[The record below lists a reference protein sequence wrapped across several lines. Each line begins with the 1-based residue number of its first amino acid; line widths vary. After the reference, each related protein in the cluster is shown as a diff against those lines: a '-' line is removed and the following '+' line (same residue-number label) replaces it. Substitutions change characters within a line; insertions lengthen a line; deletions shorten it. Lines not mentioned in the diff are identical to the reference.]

1 MTATKAQDR
10 NGNAWLRA
18 AQFRF
23 YEELNDFLPPDRR
36 KREFDYAF
44 DGTPAVKDVIEAIG
58 VPHTEIDL
66 ILVDGKSVGFD
77 HRLEGSER
85 VAVYPMFERLDIS
98 PLIRLRPKPLRE
110 PKFMLDVHLG
120 KLARYLRLLGFD
132 TAYANDLEDAVIA
145 SRARAEKRIVL
156 TRDRGLLKRS
166 EVTHGHWLRN
176 TSPRRQLSEVVAAL
190 DLGNLIAPFSRCMNC
205 NGTLEP
211 VAENEVRAQLPPG
224 VRGRYRTIT
233 RCRGCA
239 RLYWPGS
246 HYARLS
252 ELISQL
258 EGERGAAGAS
268 EADSAR

>member
-1 MTATKAQDR
+1 MTATKGPESNENPWRRTAE
-10 NGNAWLRA
+10 
-18 AQFRF
+18 FRF
-23 YEELNDFLPPDRR
+23 YEELNDFLPPERR

-44 DGTPAVKDVIEAIG
+44 DGTPAVKDVIEAVG

-77 HRLEGSER
+77 HRLEGDER
-85 VAVYPMFERLDIS
+85 GAVYPMFERLDIS

-110 PKFMLDVHLG
+110 PRFILDVHLG

-132 TAYANDLEDAVIA
+132 TAYANDLDDAVIA
-145 SRARAEKRIVL
+145 ARARAEKRIVL

-176 TSPRRQLSEVVAAL
+176 TSPRRQLSEVVAVL
-190 DLGNLIAPFSRCMNC
+190 DLGKLIAPFSRCMNC

-211 VAENEVRAQLPPG
+211 VAENEVRDQLPPG
-224 VRGRYRTIT
+224 VRDRYRTIT
-233 RCRGCA
+233 RCQGCA

-258 EGERGAAGAS
+258 DAESDAAGGS
-268 EADSAR
+268 EVDAAQ